1 MNKKKI
7 IKWLLILAV
16 VGFAGVWLVV
26 FKLPTTDWYK
36 NFTAKKGAGVTSV
49 DIVKSYQINES
60 HSDSLYNG
68 KMIEVSGNVKESK
81 IENGKTTVMLQ
92 SADSTAGVYFV
103 LKDSTELLKTG
114 TTTTLKGLCT
124 GFLGDVQ
131 FNEGVIINK

>member
-7 IKWLLILAV
+7 LKWLLII
-16 VGFAGVWLVV
+16 GFATGLIV
-26 FKLPTTDWYK
+26 FLFVKYFAATDLYRDLTTP
-36 NFTAKKGAGVTSV
+36 KGESIRA
-49 DIVKSYQINES
+49 IELVKSYQINES

>member
-7 IKWLLILAV
+7 LKWLLII
-16 VGFAGVWLVV
+16 GFATGLIV
-26 FKLPTTDWYK
+26 FLFVKYFAATDLYRDLTTP
-36 NFTAKKGAGVTSV
+36 KGESIRA
-49 DIVKSYQINES
+49 IELVKSYQINES

-131 FNEGVIINK
+131 FNEGVIIKK